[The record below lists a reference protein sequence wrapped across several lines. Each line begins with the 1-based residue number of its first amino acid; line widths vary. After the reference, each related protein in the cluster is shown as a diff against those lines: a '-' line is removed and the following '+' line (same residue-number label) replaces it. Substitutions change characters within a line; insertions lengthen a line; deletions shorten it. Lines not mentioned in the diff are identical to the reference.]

1 VANARHADHKTGIL
15 SAPDTARPL
24 VLALEVSFNSAIGDG
39 KSALVRSFGRCPQH
53 FMPVEKHLGVSG
65 EAVAKAKVRVRER

>member
-1 VANARHADHKTGIL
+1 MPAMPTIRLGFSPPPTPQGHSFSRSRYRSIPP
-15 SAPDTARPL
+15 SATAR
-24 VLALEVSFNSAIGDG
+24 ALLCAPSY
-39 KSALVRSFGRCPQH
+39 CPQH